1 MSFFD
6 KLNDAI
12 ALNQSLLV
20 VALDPNP
27 EIMGNWPQDKPTA
40 PMIERLETWL
50 SFVITETQDLVCAY
64 KPTLGFYEALGS
76 AGLDLLTRIFGKI
89 PSHIPLILDAK
100 HGDLNTS
107 TVFAKAIF
115 EDWQVN
121 AVTLNPFAGLDQ
133 SAPFLVYPD
142 KGVFILCH
150 TSNPGAIALQNYPTA
165 ESPFYLQVVKEV
177 QTWATPEQLYLEV
190 GTNDVEV
197 IKRIRVAAPERTI
210 LLRSIWSENK
220 SNLKDILRAGLNKLG
235 IGLLVPIPQDFLT
248 EENIFDKVN
257 LLKNEIN
264 QVREQM
270 IDIDSSCDLWTPD
283 VCFLE
288 IHPHQSLILQLYDI
302 GCLLFGEYVQASGAT
317 FSYYIDL
324 RKIISNPQIF
334 HQVLQAYAKILRELS
349 FDRIAGIP
357 YGSLPTATGLSLLLH
372 YPMIYPRKE
381 VKAHGTR
388 RLIEGHYEQGETV
401 VIVDDILITGKSA
414 IEGAEK
420 LESSGLKIKDIVVL
434 IDHEEGV
441 KDRLKA
447 RGYNAYSVLSISE
460 ITETLYSSGR
470 INEEQYNH
478 LKEAK

>member
-1 MSFFD
+1 MGFFN

-27 EIMGNWPQDKPTA
+27 EIMGNWRRDKATA
-40 PMIERLETWL
+40 TMIERLETWL
-50 SFVITETQDLVCAY
+50 SFVITETQESVCAY

-76 AGLDLLTRIFGKI
+76 AGLDLLTRILEKI
-89 PSHIPLILDAK
+89 PAHIPLILDAK

-115 EDWQVN
+115 EDWQVD

-177 QTWATPEQLYLEV
+177 QTWGTPEQLYLEV
-190 GTNDVEV
+190 GTNDTEV
-197 IKRIRVAAPERTI
+197 IKKIRLSAPELTI

-220 SNLKDILRAGLNKLG
+220 ANLQDILRAGLNQQGL
-235 IGLLVPIPQDFLT
+235 GLLVPVPQDLLI
-248 EENIFDKVN
+248 EENIFNQVN

-264 QVREQM
+264 QVREQT

-288 IHPHQSLILQLYDI
+288 SHPHKSLILQLYDI

-334 HQVLQAYAKILRELS
+334 HQVLQAYAEILRTLS

-388 RLIEGHYEQGETV
+388 RLIEGHYEAGETV

-414 IEGAEK
+414 IEGAGK

-441 KDRLKA
+441 KDRIKA
-447 RGYNAYSVLSISE
+447 EGYNAYSVLTISE

-470 INEEQYNH
+470 INQEQYNH
-478 LKEAK
+478 LKESK